1 MKKLKL
7 LSVLFCL
14 FIGAGAGA
22 QMKIGYISID
32 NMVALMPGTTKI
44 DSLLNRFQTDS
55 LQPRYNYTLSEYL
68 RKDSIVSG
76 KDSAK
81 TPASVRAKIREE
93 LQNDVYE
100 LQNWQS
106 IVQQATE
113 SKQNQLLA
121 PIYREVFNAVQQVA
135 KEKGYTHVLNK
146 ESLLVAPEADDLI
159 PLVAQKLKVKLP
171 PQVVPGTNRQ

>member
-7 LSVLFCL
+7 FPVILLLLV
-14 FIGAGAGA
+14 GGGVVA
-22 QMKIGYISID
+22 QMKIGYISVD
-32 NMVALMPGTTKI
+32 NMVSLMPGTSKI
-44 DSLLNRFQTDS
+44 DSLLERYNADS
-55 LQPRYNYTLSEYL
+55 LQPRYNYTLAEYL

-81 TPASVRAKIREE
+81 TPATVRAKIREE

-121 PIYREVFNAVQQVA
+121 PIYRQVFTAIQQVA
-135 KEKGYTHVLNK
+135 KEKGYTHVFNK
-146 ESLLVAPEADDLI
+146 ESLLAAPEGDDLI
-159 PLVAQKLKVKLP
+159 LLVAQKLKVKLP
-171 PQVVPGTNRQ
+171 PQAVPGINK